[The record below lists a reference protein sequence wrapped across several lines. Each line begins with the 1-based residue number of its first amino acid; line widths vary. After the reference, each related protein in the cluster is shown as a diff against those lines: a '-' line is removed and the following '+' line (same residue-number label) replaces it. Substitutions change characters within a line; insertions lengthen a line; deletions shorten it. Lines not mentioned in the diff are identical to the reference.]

1 VGDWSV
7 GLQQVL
13 RKHKLR
19 LDEGSHILC
28 DTFCASHVYGN
39 VHMQGDVEGGV
50 TQVPHAE
57 LIADVFGAEGDV
69 AGLLQFFAQLQVDRI
84 RCIRQVAASLQ
95 TLTRAARRQT
105 HRMGSHWKERVGPE
119 QAFCSAQASSRQ
131 SGT

>member
-1 VGDWSV
+1 
-7 GLQQVL
+7 
-13 RKHKLR
+13 
-19 LDEGSHILC
+19 
-28 DTFCASHVYGN
+28 
-39 VHMQGDVEGGV
+39 M
-50 TQVPHAE
+50 
-57 LIADVFGAEGDV
+57 ADVFGAEGDV